1 MAEKASVSLRTVSDY
16 EACKGNPE
24 MTSLF
29 LIARALHMSLDDLCF
44 WGSAA
49 DGRDTI
55 HDLQS
60 IVSTCSPYE
69 AENVAC
75 CQPRCAICYA
85 RQFTKDAVNPNKE
98 PALAKITP
106 KNKKRSLHSKS
117 VWTSECRLLFGSK
130 ASGVSIFN
138 LLPTT
143 LMTTS
148 FLHREQYN
156 GKMKQHRFRQ
166 NTNFCFSA
174 AQWADQPI
182 PHLDFLPY

>member
-69 AENVAC
+69 AEMLLVVSVM
-75 CQPRCAICYA
+75 RGSS
-85 RQFTKDAVNPNKE
+85 TKDAVNPNKE
-98 PALAKITP
+98 PALAK
-106 KNKKRSLHSKS
+106 
-117 VWTSECRLLFGSK
+117 
-130 ASGVSIFN
+130 
-138 LLPTT
+138 
-143 LMTTS
+143 
-148 FLHREQYN
+148 
-156 GKMKQHRFRQ
+156 
-166 NTNFCFSA
+166 
-174 AQWADQPI
+174 
-182 PHLDFLPY
+182 

>member
-69 AENVAC
+69 AEMLLVVSRAVLSVM
-75 CQPRCAICYA
+75 RGSS
-85 RQFTKDAVNPNKE
+85 TKDAVNPNKE
-98 PALAKITP
+98 PELAK
-106 KNKKRSLHSKS
+106 
-117 VWTSECRLLFGSK
+117 
-130 ASGVSIFN
+130 
-138 LLPTT
+138 
-143 LMTTS
+143 
-148 FLHREQYN
+148 
-156 GKMKQHRFRQ
+156 
-166 NTNFCFSA
+166 
-174 AQWADQPI
+174 
-182 PHLDFLPY
+182 